1 MPYIKNEDLSSLYK
15 EIDDNLEKVRI
26 CQKQY
31 QLLKSKEH
39 ASSKNRNPQ
48 TMTVLFWIVLLAF
61 LSYAVM
67 VYQKPDWVGIPS
79 KSISSGMV
87 LVSQDSLASL
97 QLASKEIPQET
108 IVEDFDLNDVP
119 VYAVQIGAFKKKDL
133 SLFSEGFVNFR
144 LFKSRSYNTYSVG
157 NFSTHEEAKAFQ
169 RELISLGFKDPIVAL
184 FENGQRTLI
193 NPND

>member
-1 MPYIKNEDLSSLYK
+1 MPFIKKEDLSSLYK

-31 QLLKSKEH
+31 QLLKSKEN
-39 ASSKNRNPQ
+39 ASLKRNNSQ
-48 TMTVLFWIVLLAF
+48 TMTVLFWIVLTVF
-61 LSYAVM
+61 LSYGLM
-67 VYQKPDWVGIPS
+67 VHYKPQWVGVPP
-79 KSISSGMV
+79 KSVSPGMV
-87 LVSQDSLASL
+87 LVSQDSLSSL
-97 QLASKEIPQET
+97 QLALNKAPQET
-108 IVEDFDLNDVP
+108 EVEDFELDDVP

-144 LFKSRSYNTYSVG
+144 LFKNRPYNTYSLG

-169 RELISLGFKDPIVAL
+169 RELIILGFKDPVVAL
-184 FENGQRTLI
+184 FENGKRILI